1 MAVYQVI
8 GDGLLW
14 GEYNIRGKL
23 SINFYKYAS
32 GYTQDLTGFL
42 RSLHPSG
49 LPRACFI
56 AYEFSGQTKWLKQV
70 TVELEDLSSRAKVDQ
85 PSTSQIYLRVRR

>member
-1 MAVYQVI
+1 MAVYQVN

-23 SINFYKYAS
+23 SLNFYKYAS

-42 RSLHPSG
+42 HSLHPSG

-56 AYEFSGQTKWLKQV
+56 AYEFRDQTKWLKEV
-70 TVELEDLSSRAKVDQ
+70 TIESLSFNFQLATQ
-85 PSTSQIYLRVRR
+85 